1 MSARKF
7 QKHQIKP
14 IGISLLTFFLGFSLA
29 SSKFLSSTLTIS
41 PNLISLNSTQGEQLL
56 LASTARQDYLPL
68 SAHFV
73 AQQNPAYC
81 GVASMVMVL
90 NALSIPAPEA
100 PELGF
105 HVFTQNNVFN
115 EQMRQVRSPLKI
127 LLQGMTLD
135 QLAQLLQN
143 RHVQVEVRYASDLTL
158 DEFRAVTVKNLQQVD
173 NFVIVNYLRSSINQ
187 QQWGHISPIAAYH
200 RKSDRFLL
208 LDVARDKYPPVW
220 VKASE
225 LWQAMATRDSE
236 SGKTRGIVLVS
247 VDKKSL

>member
-1 MSARKF
+1 MLKRFKSV
-7 QKHQIKP
+7 
-14 IGISLLTFFLGFSLA
+14 GIPLLTFLLGFSLA
-29 SSKFLSSTLTIS
+29 SSRFLAKTLPIS

-56 LASTARQDYLPL
+56 LTSTAQQDYLPL

-73 AQQNPAYC
+73 AQKNPAFC

-100 PELGF
+100 SELGNIR
-105 HVFTQNNVFN
+105 VFTQNNVFN

-127 LLQGMTLD
+127 SFQGMTLE
-135 QLAQLLQN
+135 QLAQLLQG
-143 RHVQVEVRYASDLTL
+143 RQVQVEVYHASDLTL
-158 DEFRAVTVKNLQQVD
+158 DGFRAVVVKNLQQSD

-200 RKSDRFLL
+200 QKSDRFLL

-220 VKASE
+220 VKVSE
-225 LWQAMATRDSE
+225 LWQAMLTRDSE
-236 SGKTRGIVLVS
+236 SGKTRGLVLVS
-247 VDKKSL
+247 LGKKS